1 MLKKAWKIVLAVVLA
16 LLVVVLGYVAYVF
29 IDYHRIGNQE
39 LTVERNAAATVEAG
53 KEYGILSYNI
63 GFGAYEDDYSFFMDG
78 GTESRAWSE
87 ERLTA
92 NIERIGAFL
101 QQQDADLYLLQEVD
115 RDSTRSYHVDE
126 GTMLTA
132 QLPGLGYTWAQNYD
146 SPYLFYPLDQPHG
159 KSVSG
164 LLTLSSFGITE
175 TRRVELPIEAGVM
188 KLVDLDRCYSVHRI
202 PAADGREL
210 VLYNVHLSAYTSDG
224 TIAVEQLELLRAD
237 MQAEYEKGNWCIA
250 GGDFNKDL
258 LGQSEE
264 IFGGSA
270 EGYTWAQ
277 PLPEGIWDG
286 TNLSLVAPLDETD
299 PVPSCRN
306 ADAPYHEGQ
315 YVLTV
320 DGFVVSDNVTV
331 EQAVVEDTG
340 FAWSDHNPVSM
351 RFVLN
356 LAKEGGRLRPP
367 PSVEEGI
374 SAGTK
379 ISLKIIAI
387 RC

>member
-29 IDYHRIGNQE
+29 IDYHRIGDQE

-126 GTMLTA
+126 AAMLTA
-132 QLPGLGYTWAQNYD
+132 QLPGLGYIWAQNYD

-175 TRRVELPIEAGVM
+175 ARRVELPIEAGVM

-286 TNLSLVAPLDETD
+286 TNLSLVAPLDETN
-299 PVPSCRN
+299 PVPSCRSVSRGTVR
-306 ADAPYHEGQ
+306 AD
-315 YVLTV
+315 
-320 DGFVVSDNVTV
+320 
-331 EQAVVEDTG
+331 
-340 FAWSDHNPVSM
+340 
-351 RFVLN
+351 
-356 LAKEGGRLRPP
+356 GGRLRGVGQRHRGAGCGGGHGLCVVGSQSGVHAFCAELSERGRASA
-367 PSVEEGI
+367 PSPLGGGRHI
-374 SAGTK
+374 SGNENFPENYWN
-379 ISLKIIAI
+379 
-387 RC
+387 

>member
-126 GTMLTA
+126 AAMLTA
-132 QLPGLGYTWAQNYD
+132 QLPGLGYIWAQNYD

-175 TRRVELPIEAGVM
+175 ARRVELPIEAGVM

-306 ADAPYHEGQ
+306 AVSRG
-315 YVLTV
+315 TV
-320 DGFVVSDNVTV
+320 RAD
-331 EQAVVEDTG
+331 
-340 FAWSDHNPVSM
+340 
-351 RFVLN
+351 
-356 LAKEGGRLRPP
+356 GGRLRGVGQRHRGAGCGGGHGLCVVGSQSGVHAFCAELSERGRASAPSP

>member
-1 MLKKAWKIVLAVVLA
+1 
-16 LLVVVLGYVAYVF
+16 
-29 IDYHRIGNQE
+29 
-39 LTVERNAAATVEAG
+39 
-53 KEYGILSYNI
+53 
-63 GFGAYEDDYSFFMDG
+63 MDG

-126 GTMLTA
+126 GAMLTA

-175 TRRVELPIEAGVM
+175 ARRVELPIEAGVM

-224 TIAVEQLELLRAD
+224 TIAVEQLELLRTD

-258 LGQSEE
+258 LGQSERS
-264 IFGGSA
+264 SA
-270 EGYTWAQ
+270 A
-277 PLPEGIWDG
+277 LPRATPGRSPCRKVSG
-286 TNLSLVAPLDETD
+286 TAPICRWWLRWTRRT
-299 PVPSCRN
+299 PSPAAATPTLRITRTVR
-306 ADAPYHEGQ
+306 AD
-315 YVLTV
+315 
-320 DGFVVSDNVTV
+320 
-331 EQAVVEDTG
+331 
-340 FAWSDHNPVSM
+340 
-351 RFVLN
+351 
-356 LAKEGGRLRPP
+356 GGRLRGVGQRHRGAGCGGGHGLCVVGSQSGVHAFCAELSESGRASAPS
-367 PSVEEGI
+367 PSVEKAYQRERKF
-374 SAGTK
+374 S
-379 ISLKIIAI
+379 
-387 RC
+387 

>member
-1 MLKKAWKIVLAVVLA
+1 MLRKAWKIVLAVVLA

-29 IDYHRIGNQE
+29 SDYHCFGDLV

-53 KEYGILSYNI
+53 KEYSILSYNI

-126 GTMLTA
+126 VAMLTA
-132 QLPGLGYTWAQNYD
+132 QLPGLGYIWAQNYD

-175 TRRVELPIEAGVM
+175 ARRVELPIETGVM

-210 VLYNVHLSAYTSDG
+210 VLYNVHLSAYTSIKICWGSRRRSSAALPRATLGRSPCRRVSG
-224 TIAVEQLELLRAD
+224 TAPICRWWLR
-237 MQAEYEKGNWCIA
+237 W
-250 GGDFNKDL
+250 
-258 LGQSEE
+258 
-264 IFGGSA
+264 
-270 EGYTWAQ
+270 TR
-277 PLPEGIWDG
+277 G
-286 TNLSLVAPLDETD
+286 T
-299 PVPSCRN
+299 PSP
-306 ADAPYHEGQ
+306 AAATP
-315 YVLTV
+315 T
-320 DGFVVSDNVTV
+320 
-331 EQAVVEDTG
+331 
-340 FAWSDHNPVSM
+340 
-351 RFVLN
+351 
-356 LAKEGGRLRPP
+356 LRITRD
-367 PSVEEGI
+367 S
-374 SAGTK
+374 T
-379 ISLKIIAI
+379 
-387 RC
+387 C